1 MKILI
6 LSDTHGNTNA
16 VVKILEREKNLDSI
30 FHLGDGIADIYKAR
44 EQIECPKCYT
54 VRGNCDESLATPP
67 EMILNLEGFKILLTH
82 GDGYGVKNT
91 TSALYQ
97 SARDKNADIAI
108 FGHSHKQIY
117 QYESGI
123 FMFNPGSVLADIG
136 KTSEYGILVLNH
148 GENPV
153 FEHKYLT

>member
-16 VVKILEREKNLDSI
+16 VLKILERENAIDYI
-30 FHLGDGIADIYKAR
+30 FHLGDGIEDIYKAR
-44 EQIECPKCYT
+44 EKISCPKCYA
-54 VRGNCDESLATPP
+54 VRGNCDESLETPP
-67 EMILNLEGFKILLTH
+67 EMVLNLEDCKIFLTH

-97 SARDKNADIAI
+97 SAREKNADIAI
-108 FGHSHKQIY
+108 FGHSHKQLY

-123 FMFNPGSVLADIG
+123 FMFNSGAVLADLG
-136 KTSEYGILVLNH
+136 KTSEYGILVLNQ
-148 GENPV
+148 GETPI
-153 FEHKYLT
+153 FEHKCL